1 MQYGPNIV
9 IVTALFQ
16 QTLLSWSQVSLSL
29 PSRLL
34 SAAKQPN
41 TLIWLLKQ
49 SYVDDVCFSD
59 LICPANICC
68 LNSEGLHL
76 NVVMV
81 LA

>member
-29 PSRLL
+29 PSRLI
-34 SAAKQPN
+34 SATKQPN
-41 TLIWLLKQ
+41 TL
-49 SYVDDVCFSD
+49 VDDVCFSD